1 MIWVGIAYLAGFA
14 VLLTLVDNA
23 PLDDDHRYSDGT

>member
-1 MIWVGIAYLAGFA
+1 MIWLGIAYLAGFA
-14 VLLTLVDNA
+14 VLLTIVDNA

>member
-14 VLLTLVDNA
+14 VLLHLVDNA